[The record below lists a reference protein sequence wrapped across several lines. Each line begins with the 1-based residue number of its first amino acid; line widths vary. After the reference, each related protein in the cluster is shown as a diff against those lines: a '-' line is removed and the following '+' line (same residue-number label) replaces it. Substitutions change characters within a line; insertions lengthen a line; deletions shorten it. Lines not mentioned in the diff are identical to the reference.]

1 MSKDVE
7 LGNIELKKKEE
18 PQVDKSKV
26 KTDVSKTEKKIG
38 IVMVAMFLFLI
49 LLVVFVVRLN
59 QGGIERVYFEYK
71 GIDFTPSKTGV
82 GFDMKFFVGDAQYP
96 TLMTVRNDPRE
107 LENISINGDGIREVF
122 SDKSIIYITEDPF
135 DNLTGRTLVA
145 ANELAMP
152 FSLLFQ
158 MEVNKT
164 VTRTSEE
171 LDIPLEEQTVK
182 VCSDSDEN
190 TQVILLR
197 LGAETAVFEEDGC
210 IVVQGGNN
218 DEMEIIRA
226 ADRLYLTLLG
236 IMS

>member
-1 MSKDVE
+1 MSEDVE

-18 PQVDKSKV
+18 PQVDKKKV

-38 IVMVAMFLFLI
+38 VVMVGLFILLI
-49 LLVVFVVRLN
+49 FLVVFIVRLN
-59 QGGIERVYFEYK
+59 QGGIERVYFEYN

-107 LENISINGDGIREVF
+107 LENISINGEEVREIF
-122 SDKSIIYITEDPF
+122 SDKGVVYITEDPF

-158 MEVNKT
+158 MEVDRSLVGLLDFKSSGGREERPRW
-164 VTRTSEE
+164 VRFPHTSA
-171 LDIPLEEQTVK
+171 
-182 VCSDSDEN
+182 
-190 TQVILLR
+190 IL
-197 LGAETAVFEEDGC
+197 AEKGPCHVRERAVYSE
-210 IVVQGGNN
+210 
-218 DEMEIIRA
+218 
-226 ADRLYLTLLG
+226 
-236 IMS
+236 